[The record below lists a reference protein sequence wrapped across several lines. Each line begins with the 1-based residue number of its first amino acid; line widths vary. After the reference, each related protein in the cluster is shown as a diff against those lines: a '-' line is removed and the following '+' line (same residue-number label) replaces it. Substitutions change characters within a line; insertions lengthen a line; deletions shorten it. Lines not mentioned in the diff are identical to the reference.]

1 MTSLRDV
8 WRRIQRSPIARTT
21 TFFVTVIVA
30 GLLVN
35 AVSGDIQEDG
45 QTKWEKLPQSKSLYG
60 LATLTGFVY
69 LGFRFSSDESGILP
83 ESPLFPLEVKNY
95 NDPDYIR
102 AYIIK
107 KNISALAERAR
118 SDIDRGDYE
127 SLRDMNEFIESIDS
141 FNESPILNESEEYP
155 PNSPPS

>member
-8 WRRIQRSPIARTT
+8 WRKIQRSPIAKTT
-21 TFFVTVIVA
+21 TFSATVIVA

-35 AVSGDIQEDG
+35 AVSGDIQEKG

-60 LATLTGFVY
+60 LAALTGFVY

-83 ESPLFPLEVKNY
+83 ESPLSPIEVENY
-95 NDPDYIR
+95 NNPDYIR
-102 AYIIK
+102 AYIIRE
-107 KNISALAERAR
+107 NLSALAEKAR
-118 SDIDRGDYE
+118 SDIYHGNYE

-141 FNESPILNESEEYP
+141 FNESPILNESAEYP